1 MHTND
6 EILASI
12 RAIEIELEHIRRI
25 VSSHD
30 ESDFDLLRGPRGL
43 IDDSIT
49 NSAFDVKCCWPT
61 VSPNG
66 SISFEERTNE

>member
-1 MHTND
+1 MHIND

-25 VSSHD
+25 VSKCD
-30 ESDFDLLRGPRGL
+30 DSDFDLLRGPRGL

-49 NSAFDVKCCWPT
+49 NSVFDVQCRNDGT
-61 VSPNG
+61 IGVQ
-66 SISFEERTNE
+66 